1 MAFSDVRLQVILD
14 ITFEASP
21 NNLNVDLANMATDAV
36 LDVLTGFPAVDTT
49 EEFLPAVEKKD
60 T

>member
-36 LDVLTGFPAVDTT
+36 LVVLTGFPAVDTT
-49 EEFLPAVEKKD
+49 EEFLPAVEKED